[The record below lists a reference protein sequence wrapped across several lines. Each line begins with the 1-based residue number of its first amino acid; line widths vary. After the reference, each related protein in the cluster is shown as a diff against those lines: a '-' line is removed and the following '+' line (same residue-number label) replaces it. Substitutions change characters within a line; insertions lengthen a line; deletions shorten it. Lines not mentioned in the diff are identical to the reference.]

1 MILRIIKDSLEIEQ
15 EIMIENALLVFLK
28 MITILILTN
37 P

>member
-28 MITILILTN
+28 MIPILVLTN

>member
-15 EIMIENALLVFLK
+15 EIMIENALLVCLK
-28 MITILILTN
+28 MIPILILTN